1 MKSKGRIIFR
11 FCVLA
16 ATGTGIFSYFKPTP
30 PRDPYAESV
39 REMRASLEA
48 SELLSLESYSEPRME
63 IQESYAD
70 ENSYPNWDYSTNT
83 DPRHD
88 TEEPEESLLFSDQE
102 LYSAYFDISGSVLY
116 DMYSDL
122 ESYFKQAGNEEI
134 FALSDRSNGEYSIKG
149 GYDLDDVDKAYLSA
163 EAKSEKD
170 SLDQAFIELYPS
182 LKEMASILEEIA
194 DYTNTLS
201 FYEDNYESAQ
211 VYHTALLKTYNK
223 YMRALRLFVRE
234 LDVAQQ

>member
-11 FCVLA
+11 FCILA
-16 ATGTGIFSYFKPTP
+16 ATGTGIFSYLKPTP
-30 PRDPYAESV
+30 PKEPSPEDI
-39 REMRASLEA
+39 REMFSFETRELPSLD
-48 SELLSLESYSEPRME
+48 SYLESRVE
-63 IQESYAD
+63 IQEPYTD
-70 ENSYPNWDYSTNT
+70 GYSYPDQASSTDT
-83 DPRHD
+83 DIHCN

-102 LYSAYFDISGSVLY
+102 LYSAYYDISGSALF

-122 ESYFKQAGNEEI
+122 ESYFEQAGNGEI
-134 FALSDRSNGEYSIKG
+134 FTLSDKKNGEYSIKG

-201 FYEDNYESAQ
+201 FCEDNYESAQ
-211 VYHTALLKTYNK
+211 VYHTTLLKTYKK

-234 LDVAQQ
+234 LDAAQQ